1 MCDNVSLIEW
11 SYRTV
16 CLNVLQ
22 TDLVSTIGESVAL
35 GAAGVIFWGDA
46 SYASSNVS
54 VIPLCVHFMLN
65 SLVFGG
71 LRLTFL
77 FVCPQTSCS
86 TLNKYLQG
94 PLGRYLL
101 NVSTAAEQC
110 SQLVCKSHGRCLR
123 KTPDSDVYL
132 HLSPVVHSITGQGG
146 KLKVTGVPGKAELA
160 FFRTHF
166 QCQCYS
172 GYRGEACAQK
182 EKGQNRASS
191 VLGTWPLC
199 LLLPL
204 GLLSLLH
211 WGNWEVQTIRC
222 FCQPWKDSLTW
233 RWYVFVHSWYWCV
246 DSIRQTILSPEISRY
261 DRRLLSQHSD
271 TSDSNIYVWQ
281 AALAELHSQD
291 HLLELIS
298 IHQYCNRLLIKILLS
313 P

>member
-1 MCDNVSLIEW
+1 MTPLTE
-11 SYRTV
+11 
-16 CLNVLQ
+16 

-46 SYASSNVS
+46 SYASSN
-54 VIPLCVHFMLN
+54 
-65 SLVFGG
+65 
-71 LRLTFL
+71 
-77 FVCPQTSCS
+77 TSCS

-191 VLGTWPLC
+191 VLGTWPSLPFTPTRTPHLC
-199 LLLPL
+199 YTEETEKSKL
-204 GLLSLLH
+204 
-211 WGNWEVQTIRC
+211 
-222 FCQPWKDSLTW
+222 
-233 RWYVFVHSWYWCV
+233 FVASA
-246 DSIRQTILSPEISRY
+246 SPER
-261 DRRLLSQHSD
+261 
-271 TSDSNIYVWQ
+271 TV
-281 AALAELHSQD
+281 
-291 HLLELIS
+291 
-298 IHQYCNRLLIKILLS
+298 
-313 P
+313 